1 MRPLPLCTGEQPLV
15 PPSCGFIFSRT
26 SLTTRNAIEVATRT
40 SFLTI
45 THCTVSKVFLFCRH
59 LSWDKRKYRL
69 VRSRKREKTPL
80 IKVLSYLDNTTH
92 ALLLITPDR
101 CHINPKKRTIE

>member
-1 MRPLPLCTGEQPLV
+1 MRPLPLCTGEQLLV

-26 SLTTRNAIEVATRT
+26 NLTTRNAIELTTGT

-45 THCTVSKVFLFCRH
+45 THCTDSKVFLFCRH
-59 LSWDKRKYRL
+59 LSWDKRKHRL

-80 IKVLSYLDNTTH
+80 IKVLCYLDNT
-92 ALLLITPDR
+92 AQASLLITPDR
-101 CHINPKKRTIE
+101 RHINPRKGTIA